1 MDSTPKKTTTST
13 RARSGADKPRPGS
26 RSAPTSQEPADEIR
40 LNHFIA
46 QVGIASRRASDEL
59 IGAGRVRVDGRI
71 VKEMGTKIVPGVNVV
86 EVDHVLIGRPPKRI
100 VLLMH
105 KPKGIVSTVT
115 DPEGRPTVADLVR
128 PMARKQRLFPVGRL
142 DVNTTGALLMTN
154 DGLLCYKLTH
164 PRYGVARVYHVR
176 VRGRFDETTQ
186 RRLEKMAEEGGT
198 HERER
203 GEKKS
208 RRRTRP
214 GVELVAKL
222 PKETILKI
230 TLLEGRNRQVRNMI
244 EAVGLRVTAL
254 KRVSFG
260 PISVRKLP
268 LGGVRPLDQRELTRL
283 EEAVG
288 GLGGT
293 R

>member
-13 RARSGADKPRPGS
+13 RVGSGGRKPRPAP
-26 RSAPTSQEPADEIR
+26 RSAQTSPEPADEIR

-59 IGAGRVRVDGRI
+59 IAAGRVRVDGRI

-86 EVDHVLIGRPPKRI
+86 EVDRVIIGRPPKRV

-186 RRLEKMAEEGGT
+186 RRLEKMAQEGT
-198 HERER
+198 REHRER
-203 GEKKS
+203 GAKPRPRHS
-208 RRRTRP
+208 RP

-230 TLLEGRNRQVRNMI
+230 TLLEGRNRQVRAMI
-244 EAVGLRVTAL
+244 EAVGLRVTEL